1 MQRPRLTFEK
11 VGLGFQSTMGLLTY
25 SILALSVPKHIT
37 RTRKDGHVRARDE
50 GDESLLLDGQPSKKR
65 KLASSQSQAQFTSQS
80 KELPKSQR
88 TQRKRA
94 SGNDSSESESET
106 EPESDQEDLLLQAS
120 KKNAT
125 SSKTPQAGGGRLP
138 TPPSREGSPMQEEV
152 RPDGLI
158 IGFEYPLDD
167 FKKNIAVGDLV
178 TKAVADLA
186 FVIKKIVL
194 EPLSGRR
201 YPEMLQCLKELRK
214 VASEVSVLTFAWS
227 FLGTSLI

>member
-1 MQRPRLTFEK
+1 
-11 VGLGFQSTMGLLTY
+11 
-25 SILALSVPKHIT
+25 
-37 RTRKDGHVRARDE
+37 
-50 GDESLLLDGQPSKKR
+50 
-65 KLASSQSQAQFTSQS
+65 
-80 KELPKSQR
+80 
-88 TQRKRA
+88 
-94 SGNDSSESESET
+94 
-106 EPESDQEDLLLQAS
+106 
-120 KKNAT
+120 
-125 SSKTPQAGGGRLP
+125 
-138 TPPSREGSPMQEEV
+138 MQEEV

-194 EPLSGRR
+194 EPLSGRS

-214 VASEVSVLTFAWS
+214 VASEVSLLTFAWS